1 MKIALAQLNPIV
13 GDIAGNTARIGEYI
27 GQAAEKGADLVVF
40 AELSILGY
48 PPRDLLRKERFVADS
63 VAAVESLAKKCKGIA
78 ALVGFVRPSDDASG
92 RPLQNAAAL
101 LADGQLQHVHV
112 KTLLPT
118 YDDFDEK
125 IGRASCR
132 ERV

>member
-13 GDIAGNTARIGEYI
+13 GDIAGNTARIAEHI
-27 GQAAEKGADLVVF
+27 GRAAEKGADLVVF

-78 ALVGFVRPSDDASG
+78 ALVGFVRPSGDASG

-101 LADGQLQHVHV
+101 LADLKGGNKILSPSAAKQIFTPL
-112 KTLLPT
+112 
-118 YDDFDEK
+118 EK
-125 IGRASCR
+125 DN
-132 ERV
+132 